1 MLMKYGV
8 WFSLFLVITL
18 FSCGKQP
25 EGAGEGLRSLRP
37 TNQLLEQHYLE
48 NGAEFWAADEE
59 DAAAKA
65 KLLRLLAAQKLV
77 GTQQLAKYTLLAAQ
91 VRVSAADAARW
102 EAFSFIDP
110 ETFLKRLTSQVR
122 LMPATESV
130 LGIKSGVAFAGEDVF
145 DPRIYYLV
153 KLFDIY
159 QNNYYEYLSCKNL
172 WYNEAKDR
180 WADDHLEVLLAQNQ
194 HDDEIYEVLLMEAY
208 QENDPPSWFYS
219 LYPREML
226 ESFLNAEKTAF
237 RREIKV
243 DYRYANGLFEVL
255 DPANHGKAVHLYAHK
270 ISRAWWEQQHLHPQ
284 PLRHRPGLHADP

>member
-1 MLMKYGV
+1 MLMKYGA
-8 WFSLFLVITL
+8 WFSLFLTIIL

-25 EGAGEGLRSLRP
+25 EQAEESWRSSRSANP
-37 TNQLLEQHYLE
+37 PLEKYYLG
-48 NGAEFWAADEE
+48 NGTEFWAADEE
-59 DAAAKA
+59 DAAKKA
-65 KLLRLLAAQKLV
+65 KLFSLLAAQKLV
-77 GTQQLAKYTLLAAQ
+77 GSQQRAKYTLIAAQ
-91 VRVSAADAARW
+91 VRMSASDAAKW

-122 LMPATESV
+122 LMPVTEPV
-130 LGIKSGVAFAGEDVF
+130 LSIKSGVAFEGEDVF
-145 DPRIYYLV
+145 DPRIHYII

-208 QENDPPSWFYS
+208 QEYDPQSWFYS
-219 LYPREML
+219 LYPREGL
-226 ESFLNAEKTAF
+226 ESFLNPDQTAL

-270 ISRAWWEQQHLHPQ
+270 ISKAWWKQQRLHPQ
-284 PLRHRPGLHADP
+284 PRRPRHWPPR